1 MSAAPTRIASALGLA
16 GYTLA
21 RSQVEGL
28 AGRMARALALR
39 PEKIPAFVAAA
50 LAAYD
55 EQSSDTPPAP
65 DADAPST

>member
-1 MSAAPTRIASALGLA
+1 VSDNTPPHGSPLRWASPG
-16 GYTLA
+16 T
-21 RSQVEGL
+21 SQVEGL

-55 EQSSDTPPAP
+55 EQSSDTR
-65 DADAPST
+65 T